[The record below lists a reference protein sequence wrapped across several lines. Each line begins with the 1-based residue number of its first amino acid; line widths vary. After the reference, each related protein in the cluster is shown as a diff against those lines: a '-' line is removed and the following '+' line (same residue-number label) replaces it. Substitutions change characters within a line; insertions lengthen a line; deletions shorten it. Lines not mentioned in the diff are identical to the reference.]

1 MRARYGHPKSPSPC
15 PSEPNYPA
23 LDHGPG
29 SPRHRVKGEDRR
41 GRRPGG
47 WRGGGGS
54 RLCPSPSV
62 CAASA
67 ACWLVAAIDSSINA
81 ARALVPP
88 PPSSGSGSARG
99 AGRSIRSQLPL
110 TPPGLRSGLALWLWL
125 SRSAF
130 VSIPRL
136 GAGGTDPQRFCSSL
150 AFSLN
155 CSDGSFSVLPHG
167 RPYPRSWDLLSSGPE
182 DVTCHSLNRCY
193 TQNTGLSATGT
204 ESGGTQG
211 GLAHRVTTPSSDPF

>member
-136 GAGGTDPQRFCSSL
+136 GVGGTDPQRFCSSL

-155 CSDGSFSVLPHG
+155 RSDGSFF
-167 RPYPRSWDLLSSGPE
+167 
-182 DVTCHSLNRCY
+182 C
-193 TQNTGLSATGT
+193 
-204 ESGGTQG
+204 
-211 GLAHRVTTPSSDPF
+211 PSSRTTLPQVLGPAELGTGGRDMSLTEQVLHAEHWFVSHRN